1 MLSLKLFIKAFK
13 HSLKLKMSYY
23 YDTNIAKIMSEV
35 TQDVGRISAISD
47 KSILVS
53 LIQVLKIVGGIIGLV
68 IISWKL
74 TLFVLALIPIKLVAT
89 LLLTNIK
96 QKLVKQSMEQNS
108 KFSFW
113 YGETL
118 NGISEIKLWNLYIKK
133 ISEFIKLK
141 REMIKLQ
148 IKTEF
153 SDELNRGL
161 QGTIEALIF
170 NTLYIIGASMIINSN
185 FTLGGMFSFVMYSSY
200 VIQPVALLS
209 NILYQ
214 MSSVK
219 PAMKRYLDFLDKDV
233 EYVSDKDAIS
243 LSSMDKSFPGTI
255 KFDNVHLAYRDADA
269 VHNLSIEVKK
279 GEKIA
284 LVGPNGSGKSSIIN
298 LLLRFYNPNQGKI
311 YMDGVDISSIN
322 LHDYR
327 NLFSVMS
334 QRVHLFNTTIME
346 NIRMNRNIEFD
357 EIIKSCSESDALE
370 FITNLEDKFDTE
382 VGYRG
387 SKLSGG
393 ERQKVALARVLSRNS
408 KILVLDEA
416 TSNYDY
422 ESEQIFNNLIM
433 ENTSYDFIFAIS
445 HRPDILKAVDKIL
458 VIESSH
464 IKGFG
469 SYEELY
475 GNNDIFTNMVK
486 NFKFS
491 NKPNS
496 LSDSKVKQ
504 YEKKDTHIK
513 NNQPT
518 VVNLGNGQA
527 VMHGVF
533 E

>member
-1 MLSLKLFIKAFK
+1 
-13 HSLKLKMSYY
+13 
-23 YDTNIAKIMSEV
+23 
-35 TQDVGRISAISD
+35 
-47 KSILVS
+47 
-53 LIQVLKIVGGIIGLV
+53 
-68 IISWKL
+68 
-74 TLFVLALIPIKLVAT
+74 
-89 LLLTNIK
+89 
-96 QKLVKQSMEQNS
+96 
-108 KFSFW
+108 
-113 YGETL
+113 
-118 NGISEIKLWNLYIKK
+118 
-133 ISEFIKLK
+133 
-141 REMIKLQ
+141 
-148 IKTEF
+148 
-153 SDELNRGL
+153 
-161 QGTIEALIF
+161 
-170 NTLYIIGASMIINSN
+170 
-185 FTLGGMFSFVMYSSY
+185 
-200 VIQPVALLS
+200 
-209 NILYQ
+209 
-214 MSSVK
+214 
-219 PAMKRYLDFLDKDV
+219 
-233 EYVSDKDAIS
+233 
-243 LSSMDKSFPGTI
+243 
-255 KFDNVHLAYRDADA
+255 
-269 VHNLSIEVKK
+269 
-279 GEKIA
+279 
-284 LVGPNGSGKSSIIN
+284 
-298 LLLRFYNPNQGKI
+298 
-311 YMDGVDISSIN
+311 
-322 LHDYR
+322 
-327 NLFSVMS
+327 
-334 QRVHLFNTTIME
+334 ME

-393 ERQKVALARVLSRNS
+393 ERQKVALARVLSKNS